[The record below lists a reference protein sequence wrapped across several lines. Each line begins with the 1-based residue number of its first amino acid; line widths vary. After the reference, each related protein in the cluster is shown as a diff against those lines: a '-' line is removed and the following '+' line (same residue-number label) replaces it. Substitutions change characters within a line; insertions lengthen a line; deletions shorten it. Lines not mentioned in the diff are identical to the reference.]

1 MTRKLG
7 YKGYVSSAKI
17 NGSQIPQSLQNLKI
31 RDFAN
36 LNNINFELSITE
48 YNFKKKF
55 CNGSLKKLEKKF
67 KRNYLF

>member
-48 YNFKKKF
+48 YNFKKKI
-55 CNGSLKKLEKKF
+55 LH
-67 KRNYLF
+67 